1 MLEPRFNEVVVFQSA
16 IRCFFLQI
24 LPKIIQI
31 TFLAEHLRI
40 TTSAQSILLQLFEKL
55 ETVE

>member
-1 MLEPRFNEVVVFQSA
+1 M
-16 IRCFFLQI
+16 
-24 LPKIIQI
+24 QI

>member
-1 MLEPRFNEVVVFQSA
+1 MLEPRFNEVAVFQSA
-16 IRCFFLQI
+16 IRCFFCKFCQ
-24 LPKIIQI
+24 KIQI

-40 TTSAQSILLQLFEKL
+40 TTSAQSILSQLFEKL